1 MEKDRLCIMGKFNAK
16 IYPYMRKIAFGLL
29 GSLVLF
35 YGAAAQRVGDTQ
47 SVTTRLTAQP
57 ALYSKNAI
65 MDYFQNQQF
74 DEAIA
79 YLVPLLQAD
88 STDVPLLGY
97 AGYAYFMNDNTRE
110 AATCYRRILG
120 LDSNNVGALHYL
132 VLLRSNDDPAEA
144 IGYAARLLALQPE
157 RAPWWRTMGELSFR
171 RGQPDTAMW
180 YYEQAYSMAPGDVRT
195 VADLSELLIN
205 KLNFH
210 RADSI
215 LDLGLDKDSMNSS
228 LLKLRVKSAFFSKNY
243 AEAIKPG
250 ERLAST
256 DEPATQALTWLALSY
271 YELKQYP
278 ECIHVCDHMLEIGLQ
293 SEQVYYYEAGSYG
306 KMKQYT
312 TSDSLLHICLTI
324 AVSRTAEWYYD
335 QLGSNH
341 EALGSGHETVRSS
354 HEALKEYKAAIASY
368 DTAYYLFKDP
378 TTLYAC
384 GRIAETEL
392 HNMTTARRYYL
403 RYLAVAKPK
412 TKDEKDAVAYIRKR
426 WAK

>member
-1 MEKDRLCIMGKFNAK
+1 MEKDRFCVMGKFNAK
-16 IYPYMRKIAFGLL
+16 IYPYMRKIALGIL

-79 YLVPLLQAD
+79 YLLPLLQAD

-110 AATCYRRILG
+110 AAGCYRRILG

-132 VLLRSNDDPAEA
+132 VLLRSSDDPEEA

-171 RGQPDTAMW
+171 RGQPDTAMR
-180 YYEQAYSMAPGDVRT
+180 YFEQAYSMAPGDVRT
-195 VADLSELLIN
+195 VTGLSELLIN

-215 LDLGLDKDSMNSS
+215 LDLGLVRDSMNSS

-243 AEAIKPG
+243 AEAIAPG
-250 ERLAST
+250 ERLVST

-271 YELKQYP
+271 YDLKQYP
-278 ECIHVCDHMLEIGLQ
+278 ECIHVCGHMLEIGLQ

-306 KMKQYT
+306 KMKQYV
-312 TSDSLLHICLTI
+312 TSDSLLHICLKI
-324 AVSRTAEWYYD
+324 AVSPTAEWYYD

-341 EALGSGHETVRSS
+341 EALHEYR
-354 HEALKEYKAAIASY
+354 EAIHSY

-392 HNMTTARRYYL
+392 HNMTMARRYYL

-412 TKDEKDAVAYIRKR
+412 TKDEAAAVAYIRKR
-426 WAK
+426 WGKG

>member
-1 MEKDRLCIMGKFNAK
+1 
-16 IYPYMRKIAFGLL
+16 
-29 GSLVLF
+29 V
-35 YGAAAQRVGDTQ
+35 AAQRAGDTQ

-74 DEAIA
+74 EDAIG
-79 YLVPLLQAD
+79 YLSPLLQAD
-88 STDVPLLGY
+88 SADVPLLGY

-110 AATCYRRILG
+110 ATTCYRHILE
-120 LDSNNVGALHYL
+120 LDSNNISALHYL
-132 VLLRSNDDPAEA
+132 VLLRSNEDPEEA
-144 IGYAARLLALQPE
+144 IGYAARLLAMQPE
-157 RAPWWRTMGELSFR
+157 RAPWWRTMGELSAR
-171 RGQPDTAMW
+171 RHQPDTAL
-180 YYEQAYSMAPGDVRT
+180 YYFDHAYALAPGDVRT
-195 VADLSELLIN
+195 VSGLADLLMGR
-205 KLNFH
+205 LNFQ

-215 LDLGLDKDSMNSS
+215 LDLGLAKDSMNSS
-228 LLKLRVKSAFFSKNY
+228 LLKLRVKSAFFSKDY
-243 AEAIKPG
+243 AAAIAPG

-271 YELKQYP
+271 YDLKQYP

-293 SEQVYYYEAGSYG
+293 LEQVYYYEAGSYG
-306 KMKQYT
+306 KLKQYT
-312 TSDSLLHICLTI
+312 TSDSLLRICLKM
-324 AVSRTAEWYYD
+324 AVSPTAEWYYD

-341 EALGSGHETVRSS
+341 EAL
-354 HEALKEYKAAIASY
+354 KEYKASIANY

-392 HNMTTARRYYL
+392 HNMTMARKYYL

-412 TKDEKDAVAYIRKR
+412 TKDEREAVAYIRKR